1 MLPFFLSQLQATFPQ
16 FAVIL
21 DKIDIQYGII
31 ERSLGP
37 SEIGQKETFELDAD
51 GIYFFMRSE
60 LIVEDRTGA
69 GSIDQ
74 VPDLFLHP
82 QGELQRLALVPTM
95 VVDKSQ
101 WVYKSQ
107 QILIHGKDLEHYLQL
122 SGTFTHATYRMHYI
136 QVEINS

>member
-1 MLPFFLSQLQATFPQ
+1 MFDFFSQIKVLFPQ
-16 FAVIL
+16 VANTLEKVSV
-21 DKIDIQYGII
+21 DYGGII

-37 SEIGQKETFELDAD
+37 SEIGQKETFGLDAD

-107 QILIHGKDLEHYLQL
+107 QILIHGEDLEHYLQVVG
-122 SGTFTHATYRMHYI
+122 SFTKATYRFHYI
-136 QVEINS
+136 RVEINV